1 MFTPPRQ
8 PVPVFP
14 LPDLVLFPDAE
25 LALHVFELRY
35 RTMVRDA
42 LSGERWLAIATLK
55 PGYELDYH
63 GSPEFVDLG
72 CIGRFEDVE
81 WLPND
86 CYNLRL
92 RGVHRVRLHRPVR
105 EFPYRACP
113 VEVLE
118 EAPFDPDGPLVALE
132 RAALVDEVRRLLPL
146 GTEAWTAP
154 PLRDEAATFPVLVNT
169 IAQTLR
175 IGTAARLELLAMD
188 GVLDRARRLHD
199 HLRGFGPSSP
209 PPPPSPPP
217 ASGRN

>member
-1 MFTPPRQ
+1 MIPPPRQ

-14 LPDLVLFPDAE
+14 LPDIVLFPDVE

-63 GSPEFVDLG
+63 GSPEFHELG
-72 CIGRFEDVE
+72 CLGRFEDVE

-86 CYNLRL
+86 CYNLKL
-92 RGVHRVRLHRPVR
+92 RGAQRVRFGKPAR

-118 EAPFDPDGPLVALE
+118 EAPFDPEGPLAALE
-132 RAALVDEVRRLLPL
+132 RAALVDEAHKLLPL
-146 GTEAWTAP
+146 GAEAWTSP
-154 PLRDEAATFPVLVNT
+154 PLRDEAAPFPAVVNA

-188 GVLDRARRLHD
+188 SVLDRARRLHD
-199 HLRGFGPSSP
+199 HLKGFGASSP
-209 PPPPSPPP
+209 PQAPPGT
-217 ASGRN
+217 GRN